1 MKSWETLDADKV
13 KIINT
18 HFTPGRSGNPIRYI
32 VVHHNCGN
40 LTTEDC
46 YNVWQTREASA
57 HYQVEA
63 NGTVGQLVWDKDT
76 AWHAGNWNAN
86 LESIGIE
93 HADDSTSP
101 WHISDAT
108 LDNGAHLVAA
118 LCKYYKLGRP
128 QWGVNVFP
136 HSHFSATA
144 CPASIA
150 GNQRDAYMAKAQA
163 YYDSMTGSKPA
174 PTPVKPSANPVAP
187 QTGSIN
193 AGSYTVVV
201 DQLHVRSGAST
212 SSAVIATYNRNQ
224 TVNLDG
230 WMTIADG
237 YKWGRY
243 TAYSGATRYIA
254 LGTADGSQTYLSMG
268 SVPFVTK
275 TVSAG
280 TYRVAVDA
288 LNVRSAQSLASTV
301 VATYRAGQ
309 TVTLDGWS
317 EIHDGYLWGRYTA
330 YSGALRYIAVGT
342 ADGSTRYLTK
352 I

>member
-13 KIINT
+13 KIMNVHST
-18 HFTPGRSGNPIRYI
+18 SGRSGNSIQYI
-32 VVHHNCGN
+32 VVHHNGGN
-40 LTTEDC
+40 LTTEGC

-63 NGTVGQLVWDKDT
+63 DGTIGQLVWDEDT

-86 LESIGIE
+86 LQSIGIE

-136 HSHFSATA
+136 HSQFSSTE

-150 GNQRDAYMAKAQA
+150 GNQRDTYMAKAQS
-163 YYDSMTGSKPA
+163 YYDLMTSTTSSST
-174 PTPVKPSANPVAP
+174 PTITPTTSQN
-187 QTGSIN
+187 GSI
-193 AGSYTVVV
+193 ASGSYTVVV
-201 DQLHVRSGAST
+201 DQLHVRSDAST
-212 SSAVIATYNRNQ
+212 SSTVVATYGRNE

-230 WMTIADG
+230 WMTVADG

-243 TAYSGATRYIA
+243 VAYSGVTRYIA
-254 LGTADGSQTYLSMG
+254 IGTADGFQTYLSMG
-268 SVPFVTK
+268 AVSSNANS
-275 TVSAG
+275 VSAG
-280 TYRVAVDA
+280 TYRVVVDA
-288 LNVRSAQSLASTV
+288 LNVRSAQSLGASV
-301 VATYRAGQ
+301 VATYRSGQ
-309 TVTLDGWS
+309 TVILDDWS

>member
-1 MKSWETLDADKV
+1 
-13 KIINT
+13 
-18 HFTPGRSGNPIRYI
+18 
-32 VVHHNCGN
+32 
-40 LTTEDC
+40 
-46 YNVWQTREASA
+46 
-57 HYQVEA
+57 
-63 NGTVGQLVWDKDT
+63 
-76 AWHAGNWNAN
+76 
-86 LESIGIE
+86 
-93 HADDSTSP
+93 
-101 WHISDAT
+101 
-108 LDNGAHLVAA
+108 
-118 LCKYYKLGRP
+118 
-128 QWGVNVFP
+128 
-136 HSHFSATA
+136 
-144 CPASIA
+144 
-150 GNQRDAYMAKAQA
+150 
-163 YYDSMTGSKPA
+163 MTGSKPS
-174 PTPVKPSANPVAP
+174 PTPVKPAPPAAP

-230 WMTIADG
+230 WMTISDG

-268 SVPFVTK
+268 SVPFVTR

-280 TYRVAVDA
+280 TYRVDVDA